1 MPIFNYTSIDF
12 AGKKISGTVDA
23 RSKDLALSLL
33 KDQGLFVVNISVKQ
47 TSILDTLGVFN
58 NVPQGEVVTF
68 TRQFS
73 TMITA
78 GLPISRALEVLS
90 EQTGNRAMR
99 AVLVSVL
106 RDIEGGS
113 SLSTAFARY
122 PNVFPATY
130 QALIRAGESSGK
142 LDVILKKL
150 ADNME
155 AAKELS
161 AKFTAAMVYPAIVF
175 VAMIGVFFMLMIF
188 VIPKLADMYKSLN
201 VELPVITQ
209 VLINLSDFMVNYVY
223 FIVLLLAGAVVFVR
237 YFLKTPEGR
246 DFFAYVAFNLPIFGK
261 INRQKELTEFTRTM
275 GLLIASAIPIV
286 EVLNIVSGV
295 VSNKIY
301 KEGALDAARYVEKG
315 NALSDFFKKNRE
327 FPPLIGHMTKVGEE
341 TGKLDEVLVKV
352 SEYYDAE
359 VDHLVKGLSAALEP
373 VILVVLGGMV
383 GILIV
388 AIITPIYKITS
399 AL

>member
-12 AGKKISGTVDA
+12 SGKKIAGTVDA
-23 RSKDLALSLL
+23 RSKDIALSLL
-33 KDQGLFVVNISVKQ
+33 KDQGLFVVDISEKR
-47 TSILDTLGVFN
+47 TSIFEGMGLFTGV
-58 NVPQGEVVTF
+58 PEGDVVTF

-78 GLPISRALEVLS
+78 GLPISRALEVLT
-90 EQTGNRAMR
+90 EQNSNLALKK
-99 AVLVSVL
+99 VLISVL
-106 RDIEGGS
+106 RDIEGGA
-113 SLSTAFARY
+113 SLSAAFGRHPDA
-122 PNVFPATY
+122 FPTTY
-130 QALIRAGESSGK
+130 QALVRAGESSGK
-142 LDVILKKL
+142 LDLILKKL

-155 AAKELS
+155 AKRELQ
-161 AKFTAAMVYPAIVF
+161 AKFTSAMVYPAIVL

-201 VELPVITQ
+201 VQLPAITQ
-209 VLINLSDFMVNYVY
+209 LLINLSDFMVGNVY
-223 FIVLLLAGAVVFVR
+223 FILLLLAGAVAFIR
-237 YFLKTPEGR
+237 YFMRTPEGR
-246 DFFAYVAFNLPIFGK
+246 DLLSYVAFNVPIFGK
-261 INRQKELTEFTRTM
+261 INRQKELTEFTRTV
-275 GLLIASAIPIV
+275 GLLISSAIPIV

-341 TGKLDEVLVKV
+341 TGKLDEVLIKV
-352 SEYYDAE
+352 SEYYDSE

-373 VILVVLGGMV
+373 VILILLGGMV